1 MPIDFINQQSR
12 EDFQKLRLKAY
23 DRIFLV
29 DRRSNV
35 RRWALGIGLFCLVFL
50 FLPWTQNIR
59 ARGSVTTLLQ
69 SQRPQE
75 VPTIIAGR
83 VVKWH
88 VKEGD
93 YVQPGDTIVQ
103 IGEVKV
109 DYLDPELLRRTR
121 EQITAKSDAVQSY
134 RSKTETAGRQ
144 IQALQEAL
152 DLKVRDMD
160 NKIGQQRQKIRS
172 DSMELMAAVND
183 LAIKNEQFRRQ
194 RVMYDSGLVSLVQ
207 LEQRNQALQDASA
220 KKTSAEIK
228 YNNAKQEYFRLQLE
242 RNGEV
247 QQYLEKISKAEGDR
261 FQAFSEIS
269 GGEGD
274 IAKLSNQYTNYS
286 IRNGLYTVTAPQKGQ
301 VVKAKKAGIG
311 EILKEGEMIVEIVP
325 TEIDRA
331 IEMYVRPVDLPLM
344 AKGQKVR
351 ILFDGFPAIVFSGW
365 PQASYGT
372 FGGVVAAVESNVSDN
387 GQFRILI
394 KEDTADKRWP
404 DLLMMGT
411 GALGIALLKDVP
423 IWYELWRNINGFPP
437 EFYRPQGSDPKKL
450 SDKK

>member
-12 EDFQKLRLKAY
+12 DHFRQLRLKAY

-35 RRWALGIGLFCLVFL
+35 RRWAMGIALFCIGFL

-59 ARGSVTTLLQ
+59 ARGSVTTLMQ
-69 SQRPQE
+69 EQRPQE
-75 VPTIIAGR
+75 VPTVIAGR

-93 YVQPGDTIVQ
+93 YVEPGDTIVQ

-109 DYLDPELLRRTR
+109 DYLDPQLLDRTR
-121 EQITAKSDAVQSY
+121 EQITAKSEAVESY
-134 RSKTETAGRQ
+134 RNKTQTADRQ
-144 IQALQEAL
+144 ILALREAQ
-152 DLKVRDMD
+152 DLKMRDMD
-160 NKIGQQRQKIRS
+160 NKIDQQRLKIRS
-172 DSMELMAAVND
+172 DSIDLLAAVND
-183 LAIKNEQFRRQ
+183 LGIKSEQFRRQ
-194 RVMYDSGLVSLVQ
+194 KVMYDSGLVSLVQ
-207 LEQRNQALQDASA
+207 LEQRNQALQDAFA

-228 YNNAKQEYFRLQLE
+228 YNNARQEFLRLQIE
-242 RNGEV
+242 RNGEL
-247 QQYLEKISKAEGDR
+247 QQYLEKISKTEGDR
-261 FQAFSEIS
+261 FQALSEIS
-269 GGEGD
+269 GGQGD
-274 IAKLSNQYTNYS
+274 IAKLTNEYANYS

-325 TEIDRA
+325 TDTKRA
-331 IEMYVRPVDLPLM
+331 IEMFVRPVDLPLL

-372 FGGVVAAVESNVSDN
+372 FGGVVAAVESNVSSN

-437 EFYRPQGSDPKKL
+437 EYYRPKEEDPKKL
-450 SDKK
+450 TKN

>member
-12 EDFQKLRLKAY
+12 DHFRQLRLKAY

-35 RRWALGIGLFCLVFL
+35 RRWAMGIALFCIGFL

-59 ARGSVTTLLQ
+59 ARGSVTTLMQ
-69 SQRPQE
+69 EQRPQE
-75 VPTIIAGR
+75 VPTVIAGR

-93 YVQPGDTIVQ
+93 YVEPGDTIVQ

-109 DYLDPELLRRTR
+109 DYLDPQLLDRTR
-121 EQITAKSDAVQSY
+121 EQITAKSEAVESY
-134 RSKTETAGRQ
+134 RNKTQTADRQ
-144 IQALQEAL
+144 ILALREAQ
-152 DLKVRDMD
+152 DLKMRDMD
-160 NKIGQQRQKIRS
+160 NKIDQQRLKIRS
-172 DSMELMAAVND
+172 DSIDLLAAVND
-183 LAIKNEQFRRQ
+183 LGIKSEQFRRQ
-194 RVMYDSGLVSLVQ
+194 KVMYDSGLVSLVQ
-207 LEQRNQALQDASA
+207 LEQRNQALQDAFA

-228 YNNAKQEYFRLQLE
+228 YNNARQEFLRLQIE
-242 RNGEV
+242 RNGEL
-247 QQYLEKISKAEGDR
+247 QQYLEKISKTEGDR
-261 FQAFSEIS
+261 FQALSEIS
-269 GGEGD
+269 GGQGD
-274 IAKLSNQYTNYS
+274 IAKLTNEYANYS

-325 TEIDRA
+325 TDTKRA
-331 IEMYVRPVDLPLM
+331 IEMFVRPVDLPLL

-372 FGGVVAAVESNVSDN
+372 FGGVVAAVESNVSTN

-437 EFYRPQGSDPKKL
+437 EYYRPKEEDAKKL
-450 SDKK
+450 TKN

>member
-12 EDFQKLRLKAY
+12 DHFRQLRLKAY

-35 RRWALGIGLFCLVFL
+35 RRWAMGIALFCIGFL

-59 ARGSVTTLLQ
+59 ARGSVTTLMQ
-69 SQRPQE
+69 EQRPQE
-75 VPTIIAGR
+75 VPTVIAGR

-93 YVQPGDTIVQ
+93 YVEPGDTIVQ

-109 DYLDPELLRRTR
+109 DYLDPQLLDRTR
-121 EQITAKSDAVQSY
+121 EQITAKSEAVQSY
-134 RSKTETAGRQ
+134 RNKTQTADRQ
-144 IQALQEAL
+144 ILALREAQ
-152 DLKVRDMD
+152 DLKMRDMD
-160 NKIGQQRQKIRS
+160 NKIDQQRLKIRS
-172 DSMELMAAVND
+172 DSIDLLAAVND
-183 LAIKNEQFRRQ
+183 LGIKSEQFRRQ
-194 RVMYDSGLVSLVQ
+194 KVMYDSGLVSLVQ
-207 LEQRNQALQDASA
+207 LEQRNQALQDAFA

-228 YNNAKQEYFRLQLE
+228 YNNARQEYLRLQLE
-242 RNGEV
+242 RNGEL
-247 QQYLEKISKAEGDR
+247 QQYLEKISKTEGDR
-261 FQAFSEIS
+261 FQALSEIS
-269 GGEGD
+269 GGQGE
-274 IAKLSNQYTNYS
+274 IAKLTNEYANYS
-286 IRNGLYTVTAPQKGQ
+286 IRNGLYTVTAPQRGQ

-325 TEIDRA
+325 TDTKRA
-331 IEMYVRPVDLPLM
+331 IEMFVRPVDLPLL

-372 FGGVVAAVESNVSDN
+372 FGGVVAAVESNVSSN

-437 EFYRPQGSDPKKL
+437 EYYRPKEEDPKKL
-450 SDKK
+450 TKN

>member
-12 EDFQKLRLKAY
+12 DHFRQLRLKAY

-35 RRWALGIGLFCLVFL
+35 RRWAMGIALFCIGFL

-59 ARGSVTTLLQ
+59 ARGSVTTLMQ
-69 SQRPQE
+69 EQRPQE
-75 VPTIIAGR
+75 VPTVIAGR

-93 YVQPGDTIVQ
+93 YVEPGDTIVQ

-109 DYLDPELLRRTR
+109 DYLDPQLLDRTR
-121 EQITAKSDAVQSY
+121 EQITAKSEAVESY
-134 RSKTETAGRQ
+134 RNKTQTADRQ
-144 IQALQEAL
+144 ILALREAQ
-152 DLKVRDMD
+152 DLKMRDMD
-160 NKIGQQRQKIRS
+160 NKIDQQRLKIRS
-172 DSMELMAAVND
+172 DSIDLLAAVND
-183 LAIKNEQFRRQ
+183 LGIKSEQFRRQ
-194 RVMYDSGLVSLVQ
+194 KVMYDSGLVSLVQ
-207 LEQRNQALQDASA
+207 LEQRNQALQDAFA

-228 YNNAKQEYFRLQLE
+228 YNNARQEFLRLQIE
-242 RNGEV
+242 RNGEL
-247 QQYLEKISKAEGDR
+247 QQYLEKISKTEGDR
-261 FQAFSEIS
+261 FQALSEIS
-269 GGEGD
+269 GGQGE
-274 IAKLSNQYTNYS
+274 IAKLTNEYANYS

-325 TEIDRA
+325 TDTKRA
-331 IEMYVRPVDLPLM
+331 IEMFVRPVDLPLL

-372 FGGVVAAVESNVSDN
+372 FGGVVAAVESNVSEN

-437 EFYRPQGSDPKKL
+437 EYYRPKEEDPKKL
-450 SDKK
+450 TKN

>member
-12 EDFQKLRLKAY
+12 EHFRQLRLKAY

-35 RRWALGIGLFCLVFL
+35 RRWAIGIGVFCVVFL

-59 ARGSVTTLLQ
+59 ARGSVTTLMQ
-69 SQRPQE
+69 EQRPQE
-75 VPTIIAGR
+75 VPTVIAGR

-93 YVQPGDTIVQ
+93 YVEPGDTIVQ

-109 DYLDPELLRRTR
+109 DYLDPQLLDRTR
-121 EQITAKSDAVQSY
+121 EQITAKSEAVQSY
-134 RSKTETAGRQ
+134 RNKTQTADRQ
-144 IQALQEAL
+144 ILALREAQ
-152 DLKVRDMD
+152 DLKMRDMD
-160 NKIGQQRQKIRS
+160 NKIGQQRLKIRS
-172 DSMELMAAVND
+172 DSIDLMAAVND
-183 LAIKNEQFRRQ
+183 LGIKNEQFRRQ
-194 RVMYDSGLVSLVQ
+194 KVMYDSGLVSLVQ
-207 LEQRNQALQDASA
+207 LEQRNQALQDAIA

-228 YNNAKQEYFRLQLE
+228 YNNARQEYLRLQLE
-242 RNGEV
+242 RNGEL
-247 QQYLEKISKAEGDR
+247 QQYLEKISKTEGDR
-261 FQAFSEIS
+261 FQALSEIS
-269 GGEGD
+269 GGQGE
-274 IAKLSNQYTNYS
+274 IAKLTNEYANYS
-286 IRNGLYTVTAPQKGQ
+286 IRNGLYTVTAPQRGQ

-325 TEIDRA
+325 TDTKRA
-331 IEMYVRPVDLPLM
+331 IEMFVRPVDLPLL

-372 FGGVVAAVESNVSDN
+372 FGGVVAAVESNVSSN

-437 EFYRPQGSDPKKL
+437 EFYRPKEEDPKKL
-450 SDKK
+450 SQK

>member
-12 EDFQKLRLKAY
+12 DHFRQLRLKAY

-35 RRWALGIGLFCLVFL
+35 RRWAMGIALFCIGFL

-59 ARGSVTTLLQ
+59 ARGSVTTLMQ
-69 SQRPQE
+69 EQRPQE
-75 VPTIIAGR
+75 VPTVIAGR

-93 YVQPGDTIVQ
+93 YVEPGDTIVQ

-109 DYLDPELLRRTR
+109 DYLDPQLLDRTR
-121 EQITAKSDAVQSY
+121 EQITAKSEAVESY
-134 RSKTETAGRQ
+134 RNKTQTADRQ
-144 IQALQEAL
+144 ILALREAQ
-152 DLKVRDMD
+152 DLKMRDMD
-160 NKIGQQRQKIRS
+160 NKIDQQRLKIRS
-172 DSMELMAAVND
+172 DSIDLLAAVND
-183 LAIKNEQFRRQ
+183 LGIKSEQFRRQ
-194 RVMYDSGLVSLVQ
+194 KVMYDSGLVSLVQ
-207 LEQRNQALQDASA
+207 LEQRNQALQDAFA

-228 YNNAKQEYFRLQLE
+228 YNNARQEFLRLQIE
-242 RNGEV
+242 RNGEL
-247 QQYLEKISKAEGDR
+247 QQYLEKISKTEGDR
-261 FQAFSEIS
+261 FQALSEIS
-269 GGEGD
+269 GGQGD
-274 IAKLSNQYTNYS
+274 IAKLTNEYANYS

-325 TEIDRA
+325 TDTKRA
-331 IEMYVRPVDLPLM
+331 IEMFVRPVDLPLL

-372 FGGVVAAVESNVSDN
+372 FGGVVAAVESNVSTN

-437 EFYRPQGSDPKKL
+437 EYYRPKEEDPKKL
-450 SDKK
+450 TKN

>member
-12 EDFQKLRLKAY
+12 EHFRQLRLKAY

-35 RRWALGIGLFCLVFL
+35 RRWATGIALFCIGFL

-59 ARGSVTTLLQ
+59 ARGSVTTLMQ
-69 SQRPQE
+69 EQRPQE
-75 VPTIIAGR
+75 VPTVIAGR

-93 YVQPGDTIVQ
+93 YVEPGDTIVQ

-109 DYLDPELLRRTR
+109 DYLDPQLLDRTR
-121 EQITAKSDAVQSY
+121 EQITAKSEAVESY
-134 RSKTETAGRQ
+134 RNKTQTADRQ
-144 IQALQEAL
+144 ILALREAQ
-152 DLKVRDMD
+152 DLKMRDMD
-160 NKIGQQRQKIRS
+160 NKIDQQRLKIRS
-172 DSMELMAAVND
+172 DSIDLMAAVND
-183 LAIKNEQFRRQ
+183 LGIKSEQFRRQ
-194 RVMYDSGLVSLVQ
+194 KVMYDSGLVSLVQ
-207 LEQRNQALQDASA
+207 LEQRNQALQDAFA

-228 YNNAKQEYFRLQLE
+228 FNNARQEFLRLQIE
-242 RNGEV
+242 RNGEL
-247 QQYLEKISKAEGDR
+247 QQYLEKISKTEGDR
-261 FQAFSEIS
+261 FQALSEIS
-269 GGEGD
+269 GGQGE
-274 IAKLSNQYTNYS
+274 IAKLTNEYANYS
-286 IRNGLYTVTAPQKGQ
+286 IRNGLYTVTAPQRGQ

-325 TEIDRA
+325 TDTKRA
-331 IEMYVRPVDLPLM
+331 IEMFVRPVDLPLL

-372 FGGVVAAVESNVSDN
+372 FGGVVAAVESNVSSN

-437 EFYRPQGSDPKKL
+437 EYYRPKEEDPKKL
-450 SDKK
+450 TKN